1 MSDRD
6 GTLPNVGRVPSLFIG
21 RNDVVQQ
28 SVSHG
33 AIIPLKKSGDV
44 PSTRDSGLQWADASS
59 ASYDPDG
66 LRDNGDSMSYDFT
79 GSSSDAGSSSFSA
92 SGMSLDFKVTA

>member
-1 MSDRD
+1 M
-6 GTLPNVGRVPSLFIG
+6 LCN
-21 RNDVVQQ
+21 NC
-28 SVSHG
+28 VSHG

-92 SGMSLDFKVTA
+92 SGMSLDFKATA